1 MKLTRPKAY
10 VIISFYFKDYVPV
23 LTNNYRISRDV
34 SYSRRILVLWTIGY
48 I

>member
-1 MKLTRPKAY
+1 MKLTIGLRP